1 VEVHALPLLCFAHL
15 LCCKRTLQAS
25 KSMPAEAQPTP
36 QTRTP
41 LLTLLSLPRCSNAKS
56 LASVGS
62 RMSTDTAFGR
72 AHSGNVKGKR
82 TGGTRGAD
90 GKILGVLKDRSSG
103 GKGGS
108 KLPAIPS
115 EPPSPR
121 AKSGASPMM
130 AGIKS
135 MFRWMGRA

>member
-1 VEVHALPLLCFAHL
+1 
-15 LCCKRTLQAS
+15 
-25 KSMPAEAQPTP
+25 MPGEAQPTL
-36 QTRTP
+36 QTRNS
-41 LLTLLSLPRCSNAKS
+41 LLTLLSFPRCSNAKS

-72 AHSGNVKGKR
+72 AHPGDVKGKH

-90 GKILGVLKDRSSG
+90 GKSLRVLKNRSSG

-108 KLPAIPS
+108 KLAAIPS